1 MGTTFEEK
9 TEVRPPQTGLLSQT
23 GLLNGDAH
31 STFVLNKNRS
41 LRAMLGK
48 ETKPIDESAPGKEVQ
63 LIIRGIPEKV
73 TLRESG
79 SLILGRAE
87 LKAKGFQPDLDL
99 SPYGAVVKGVSRVHA
114 RLFMDKGELYVAD
127 LYSTNGTYVS
137 GSRIESNA
145 PERLFNGDEVLLG
158 ALLIQVK
165 FD

>member
-23 GLLNGDAH
+23 GLLTGDVH

-87 LKAKGFQPDLDL
+87 QPWPGQLL
-99 SPYGAVVKGVSRVHA
+99 VRQLARQVAA
-114 RLFMDKGELYVAD
+114 RLGGAGQVL
-127 LYSTNGTYVS
+127 
-137 GSRIESNA
+137 
-145 PERLFNGDEVLLG
+145 GDPGL
-158 ALLIQVK
+158 A
-165 FD
+165 